1 MAQGL
6 DGRGAHAAGLSGAT
20 IDRRVELEITVL
32 PIGVFEIAQAAAAR
46 GQGLAQD
53 RHHRCVQ
60 TRSPRLAQP
69 VGGCRGA
76 NAGHEQRL
84 RRVDIAHAH
93 HHITAE
99 QDGFDGAAA
108 LLQSLVKSARLK
120 TALQRLAA
128 QTAQE
133 LVRHG
138 IVQPQGRV
146 NHGTKAARVVQPE
159 HALAGVQLHV
169 IVWTAL
175 GQVVG
180 ELHMARHAQ
189 MHQEQ
194 AAIQIDEQIFAAPPH
209 RQDALALQ
217 GRRRTT
223 QRPAQGFTHEHTL
236 DHRASD
242 AVGKAQTGDFNFGQ
256 FGHGQSGLKAI
267 GHGGIHYHDPMTQTP
282 RSPRQ
287 DPTNTRLSWCRPV
300 LTTLAAGLLVHSA
313 AAAPVNSALNSR
325 LFLHIVA
332 AEMYAQSGDS
342 AKAFQLM
349 QEAARQQRDPDL
361 YRRAVNLA
369 LQAGAG
375 GSALTAARA
384 WRTDFPASDEAQRFE
399 LQILLALNRLGE
411 TGPVLKA
418 LLMGVKGDEQVNAI
432 NGIPNIYTNVK
443 DKTEALRTVRSAF
456 AGVSWSPA
464 AAVAFQTSLGRMA
477 LAAGDLNGALQAT
490 QEAHRLDP
498 TADWPALL
506 ALGLLEQG
514 QNAAEPMVKS
524 HAAATASKTQQPH
537 TVALAYAR
545 VLLNLERWSDARVQ
559 LLSVQQRWP
568 QAHDAWLLM
577 GTLHVQANETELA
590 EAALRRY
597 LDLSAPSGPTD
608 ARTQALVQLA
618 SLAEKRGDMTGATAW
633 LDQIPASH
641 DVLSAHIRRAS
652 VLRQQ
657 GLMTQARETLR
668 QAPERRTDDARLK
681 LMAEA
686 QLLRDAQD
694 HAAAYEVYAQAVTR
708 FPQDPDLVYE
718 QASMAEKLERWD
730 DMERLLK
737 GLIQSH
743 PNYQHAYNALGY
755 SWADRNVR
763 LSEAKALIEQ
773 AVALAPQDGYILDS
787 LGWVEF
793 RLGNHAQALAHLQR
807 AFELKADAEIAAH
820 WGEVLWI
827 KGDRDAALA
836 IWRKG
841 WALNADNNTLR
852 KTLQRFNA
860 QP

>member
-1 MAQGL
+1 MTHMPRQP
-6 DGRGAHAAGLSGAT
+6 RQNPMKT
-20 IDRRVELEITVL
+20 R
-32 PIGVFEIAQAAAAR
+32 PPWAR
-46 GQGLAQD
+46 PGW
-53 RHHRCVQ
+53 
-60 TRSPRLAQP
+60 
-69 VGGCRGA
+69 
-76 NAGHEQRL
+76 
-84 RRVDIAHAH
+84 I
-93 HHITAE
+93 
-99 QDGFDGAAA
+99 
-108 LLQSLVKSARLK
+108 
-120 TALQRLAA
+120 
-128 QTAQE
+128 
-133 LVRHG
+133 
-138 IVQPQGRV
+138 
-146 NHGTKAARVVQPE
+146 
-159 HALAGVQLHV
+159 ALA
-169 IVWTAL
+169 TA
-175 GQVVG
+175 
-180 ELHMARHAQ
+180 
-189 MHQEQ
+189 
-194 AAIQIDEQIFAAPPH
+194 
-209 RQDALALQ
+209 
-217 GRRRTT
+217 
-223 QRPAQGFTHEHTL
+223 
-236 DHRASD
+236 
-242 AVGKAQTGDFNFGQ
+242 
-256 FGHGQSGLKAI
+256 
-267 GHGGIHYHDPMTQTP
+267 
-282 RSPRQ
+282 
-287 DPTNTRLSWCRPV
+287 
-300 LTTLAAGLLVHSA
+300 LLVHNA
-313 AAAPVNSALNSR
+313 VAAPANSTLNSR
-325 LFLHIVA
+325 LFLQIVA
-332 AEMYAQSGDS
+332 AEMFAQSGDS

-349 QEAARQQRDPDL
+349 QEAARQERDPDL

-384 WRTDFPASDEAQRFE
+384 WRTDFPASDEAPRFE
-399 LQILLALNRLGE
+399 LQILLALNRLDE

-418 LLMGVKGDEQVNAI
+418 LVMGIKGDEQVTTI
-432 NGIPNIYTNVK
+432 NSIPNIYANVK
-443 DKTEALRTVRSAF
+443 DKAKAVRTVRGAF
-456 AGVSWSPA
+456 TGVTWIPA

-477 LAAGDLNGALQAT
+477 LAAGDLTGALQAT

-498 TADWPALL
+498 AADWPAML

-514 QNAAEPMVKS
+514 QDTAEPMVRS
-524 HAAATASKTQQPH
+524 HATATANKTQQTH

-545 VLLNLERWSDARVQ
+545 VLLNLERWADARAQ

-568 QAHDAWLLM
+568 QAHESWLLM
-577 GTLHVQANETELA
+577 GTLHVQANETEAA
-590 EAALRRY
+590 ETTLRRY

-618 SLAEKRGDMTGATAW
+618 SLAEKRGDMAGATAW

-657 GLMTQARETLR
+657 GRLKEARDTLR
-668 QAPERRTDDARLK
+668 QAPERRTGDARLK

-694 HAAAYEVYAQAVTR
+694 HAAAYEVYAQAVKR
-708 FPQDPDLVYE
+708 FSQDPDLVYE

-737 GLIQSH
+737 GIIQSH

-763 LSEAKALIEQ
+763 LPEAKALIEQ

-820 WGEVLWI
+820 WGEVLWV
-827 KGDRDAALA
+827 KGDRDGALA

-841 WALNADNNTLR
+841 WALNADNQTLR